1 MSDDRSMRMSDVLRV
16 AVSQLRE
23 SPVFFYANVTAISV
37 GVLLIIVMLSIA
49 VGVRR
54 YVENT
59 LRKEAAADMIE
70 VSADARIAA
79 APPLTYAHI
88 AEIARMPAIRFV
100 YPVVQGVFADLAT
113 RNGESTFISL
123 ASTTGST
130 DPEVTRYAFL
140 AGNVAALHRDSVV
153 VPESV
158 VRQLAIVDPRAAV
171 GRRVTLRI
179 TRAGLHGD
187 ESVDLPL
194 TIAAVARE
202 TRFSRCYVLLPL
214 AQQIVKWQSNIAAPP
229 PVLAATA
236 IDHTFVFD
244 TIYIY
249 TTDVA
254 SVPATRTALERRG
267 YQTASI
273 LDSIHRYDQ
282 ILFAATIVLTS
293 LGAIALF
300 TGSISI
306 FNAAYASVM
315 RRLRDFAIYKTY
327 GATGG
332 MIMRLVL
339 AEAVLTALVA
349 GLIGFAAAAAVCLTL
364 QHYAGSRI
372 ETVLFPV
379 EWWLA
384 LVAELTALGACV
396 LASLRPARIA
406 AHSTPVEVFR
416 IG

>member
-1 MSDDRSMRMSDVLRV
+1 MRMKDVLRV

-23 SPVFFYANVTAISV
+23 RPVFFYANVTAISV

-70 VSADARIAA
+70 VSSDPRIAA

-88 AEIARMPAIRFV
+88 DELAHMPSIRSV
-100 YPVVQGVFADLAT
+100 YPVVQGLLADLAT
-113 RNGESTFISL
+113 PHGDSTFISV
-123 ASTTGST
+123 ASTTGNT
-130 DPEVTRYAFL
+130 DPEVARYAFL
-140 AGNVAALHRDSVV
+140 AGNVAALHRDGVV
-153 VPESV
+153 VPETV
-158 VRQLAIVDPRAAV
+158 VRQLAIVDPAAAI
-171 GRRVTLRI
+171 GRRVVLRV
-179 TRAGLHGD
+179 TRAGARGD

-202 TRFSRCYVLLPL
+202 TRFSRCYIFLPL
-214 AQQIVKWQSNIAAPP
+214 AQQIVKWQSNLAAPAP
-229 PVLAATA
+229 TVGGVAA
-236 IDHTFVFD
+236 IDRAFVFE
-244 TIYIY
+244 TIYVY
-249 TTDVA
+249 AADVA
-254 SVPATRTALERRG
+254 SVAATRKALEGRG

-273 LDSIHRYDQ
+273 LDSIRRYDQ
-282 ILFAATIVLTS
+282 ILFVATIVLTS

-306 FNAAYASVM
+306 FNAALASVM

-332 MIMRLVL
+332 TIMRLIL
-339 AEAVLTALVA
+339 AEAVITALVA
-349 GLIGFAAAAAVCLTL
+349 GVIGFAAAAVVCLTL
-364 QHYAGSRI
+364 QHFAGSRV

-384 LVAELTALGACV
+384 LVAEGTALVACV
-396 LASLRPARIA
+396 AASFRPARMA
-406 AHSTPVEVFR
+406 ARLTPVEVFR